1 VAREVSAATSQP
13 EVFDLALPGVD
24 GESHSLSSLAGP
36 KGTIVV
42 FIAGGCPTV
51 RAYES
56 RLIDLQ
62 RSSDRTGVE
71 VVAVNAN
78 NGSLSPPD
86 TVDQM
91 AKRAK
96 ERGFNF
102 PYLKDE
108 GGALARRLGAIC
120 TPHAFLFDAIRKI
133 VYSGRIDDSRLG
145 DRITSRDLQDAVADL
160 SAGREIRVRQTE
172 PFGCSIVW

>member
-1 VAREVSAATSQP
+1 MAKDVSTPTSQA
-13 EVFDLALPGVD
+13 EVFDRALRGVD

-42 FIAGGCPTV
+42 FVAGGCPTV

-62 RSSDRTGVE
+62 ALRDTTGVN
-71 VVAVNAN
+71 VVAVNSN
-78 NGSLSPPD
+78 NASLSPPD
-86 TVDQM
+86 TIEEM
-91 AKRAK
+91 SRRARD
-96 ERGFNF
+96 RGFNF

-108 GGALARRLGAIC
+108 GAVLARCLGAVC
-120 TPHAFLFDAIRKI
+120 TPHAFLFNAEREV
-133 VYSGRIDDSRLG
+133 VYDGRIDNSRLG
-145 DRITSRDLQDAVADL
+145 DRITSSDLQEAVAALGD
-160 SAGREIRVRQTE
+160 AHDRRVRQTE